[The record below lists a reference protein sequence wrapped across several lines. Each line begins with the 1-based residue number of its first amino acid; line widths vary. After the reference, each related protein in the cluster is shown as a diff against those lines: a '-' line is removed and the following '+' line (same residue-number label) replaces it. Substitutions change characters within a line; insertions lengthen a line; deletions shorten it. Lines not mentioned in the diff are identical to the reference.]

1 MRFMK
6 RILARWV
13 REANN
18 YDECLVA
25 ECVPSPNKI
34 TGSSRPVRS
43 QGMDFSMYPANGG
56 FIVEYHSYDRKR
68 DETSHTLHVITEEQD
83 LGQRVGEIVTIEM
96 LRR

>member
-1 MRFMK
+1 MRFIKIKKM
-6 RILARWV
+6 LARWV

-25 ECVPSPNKI
+25 ECVPSPNK
-34 TGSSRPVRS
+34 SVRPVRS
-43 QGMDFSMYPANGG
+43 QGMDFSLYPANGG
-56 FIVEYHSYDRKR
+56 YIVEYHSYDRKR
-68 DETSHTLHVITEEQD
+68 DETSHTLHVITEDQD

>member
-6 RILARWV
+6 RMLARWV

-18 YDECLVA
+18 YDECVVA
-25 ECVPSPNKI
+25 EVPMSSKI
-34 TGSSRPVRS
+34 TSGRS
-43 QGMDFSMYPANGG
+43 LRSNGLDFSMYPANGG
-56 FIVEYHSYDRKR
+56 YIVEYHSYDRKR
-68 DETSHTLHVITEEQD
+68 DETTHALHVITEEQD